1 MSGLP
6 LVGDEFASYRVR
18 SVLGRGGMSVVYQAE
33 NLRLSSVIA
42 LKVLAPELAA
52 DDVFRARF
60 LEESRIAASLNHP
73 NVIPIYDMGSQDDLL
88 YIAMRYVSG
97 TDMRQMIKKR
107 GRILPAN
114 ALFLVSQAARALDAA
129 HRKGLVH
136 RDVKPGNL
144 LIERGSDEADP
155 DHVYLADF
163 GITKHAMS
171 RSGLTSTGQ
180 FLGTIDYVA
189 PEQIRG
195 TSVTGQADQYSLGCV
210 LYECLTGRVPFEK
223 DLDAAV
229 IWAHVE
235 ETPTMPTIL
244 RPELP
249 PGIDEVFGRVLAKRP
264 SERYGSC
271 REFVEAV
278 RVALGIFGPG
288 TESSLAFGTMPAGTP
303 SGSQTGAPPDRF
315 SWSSMASQAPAA
327 PPVAPGSI
335 PAAPSSGPGQSS
347 GSPPDV
353 IHPDYGQTDYIQ
365 PGYGQPGYGQPEH
378 SQPGYSQ
385 PEHSQPGYDQP
396 GSSRSGSHH
405 PGGTLASHR
414 REHGTGPGEPGQPAG
429 AQPPPDR
436 PRGPHWYR
444 QPRWLAPL
452 AVLILA
458 VAGLGTWIGLSG
470 SSGHA
475 GASGTISH
483 KPVPISLMNALILAN
498 NSSEAKGLLP
508 PSTCKQNTPTHVT
521 CTAPAPG
528 ISAAV
533 FQKYP
538 DQKALYAAYMAKVS
552 ALNSGQFKQNFK
564 DCEFQDT
571 YGEVSWNH
579 QRRHNLAYTVDQ
591 METVGAVTDDQ
602 AAGRVFCTYT
612 NGLEYMVWTQNDG
625 HLMGYVS
632 GPLHADVWN
641 WWVPVHHNIGLTGVA
656 QPGWELS
663 SDSLYATQQVG
674 AAVDRSG
681 RIWVAGGLTDAQDA
695 TAKSEFYDPTIGTWS
710 PGPNLPVPLHHAMM
724 VSYHNT
730 VWVIGGFEPRGS
742 EIIGVASAR
751 VLYLNQAETAW
762 VEGPALHHARGAGAA
777 AVVGN
782 KIVVVGGRTAGTSPA
797 EVIPTEIFDGTSW
810 HDAAGIPVPGDHLAA
825 VSDGTYLYAVGG
837 RRLEVTSNTAAVQRF
852 DPNADR
858 WIQLPAAPGKVS
870 DAGAAIIGGRLI
882 VVGGESIGTVFSTV
896 WAYDLASS
904 TWSNLPNLAAARHGM
919 AVAAI
924 GNTLYAI
931 DGASQPGHNASTRTV
946 QTLTVPPGP
955 AQPAGSWQLGTDS
968 LYATQQVGAAV
979 DRSGRIWVAGGLTD
993 AQDATAKSEFY
1004 DPTIGTWSPGPNLP
1018 VPLHHAMM
1026 VSYHNTVWVI
1036 GGFEPR
1042 GSEIIGVASARVL
1055 YLNQAETAWVEGPA
1069 LHHARGAGAAAVVG
1083 NKIVVVGGR
1092 TAGTSPAEVIPTEI
1106 FDGTSW
1112 HDAAGIPVPGDHL
1125 AAVSDGTYL
1134 YAVGGRRLEVTSNT
1148 AAVQR
1153 FDPNADRWIQLPA
1166 APGKVSDAGAAII
1179 GGQLIVVGG
1188 ESIGTV
1194 FSTVWAY
1201 DLASSTWSN
1210 LPNLA
1215 APRHG
1220 LAVAVIGNTLY
1231 AIDGASQPGH
1241 NASTRTVQTLTFHN

>member
-1 MSGLP
+1 MAGLP
-6 LVGDEFASYRVR
+6 LVGDEFAGYRVR

-107 GRILPAN
+107 GRILPAS
-114 ALFLVSQAARALDAA
+114 ALFLTGQAARALDAA

-144 LIERGSDEADP
+144 LIERGDDDADP

-195 TSVTGQADQYSLGCV
+195 TSVLGLADQYSLGCV

-223 DLDAAV
+223 DLDAAI

-235 ETPTMPTIL
+235 ETPTMPTVL

-249 PGIDEVFGRVLAKRP
+249 PEVDEVFGRVLAKRP
-264 SERYGSC
+264 DERYRSC
-271 REFVEAV
+271 REFVDAA
-278 RVALGIFGPG
+278 RMALGIFGTG
-288 TESSLAFGTMPAGTP
+288 TEAALAYGATTAAPQAGPPAGNR
-303 SGSQTGAPPDRF
+303 TGTPPDQF
-315 SWSSMASQAPAA
+315 SWGSVSSRSQSPAPGIDPVAPAA
-327 PPVAPGSI
+327 
-335 PAAPSSGPGQSS
+335 AASGPSGPGRSPSS
-347 GSPPDV
+347 
-353 IHPDYGQTDYIQ
+353 Q
-365 PGYGQPGYGQPEH
+365 PSVDQAGYGQPAAGRAGGGQ
-378 SQPGYSQ
+378 S
-385 PEHSQPGYDQP
+385 
-396 GSSRSGSHH
+396 
-405 PGGTLASHR
+405 GGTLASHR
-414 REHGTGPGEPGQPAG
+414 REYGVAGPREPGQPAG
-429 AQPPPDR
+429 APPS
-436 PRGPHWYR
+436 PRGPRGPRWYR
-444 QPRWLAPL
+444 QPRWI
-452 AVLILA
+452 AVLAAAVLV
-458 VAGLGTWIGLSG
+458 VAGLGTWIGLSSG
-470 SSGHA
+470 SGAHA
-475 GASGTISH
+475 GASGTTSH
-483 KPVPISLMNALILAN
+483 KPVPSALMKTLILAN
-498 NSSEAKGLLP
+498 KSSPAKGLLP
-508 PSTCKQNTPTHVT
+508 PSTCTQDNPTHVT
-521 CTAPAPG
+521 CTAPATG
-528 ISAAV
+528 ITTAV
-533 FQKYP
+533 FQTYP
-538 DQKALYAAYMAKVS
+538 SLTALYAAYTAKVS
-552 ALNSGQFKQNFK
+552 SLNSGQFRQNFS
-564 DCEFQDT
+564 DCGPQAI
-571 YGEVSWNH
+571 YGEVGWNH
-579 QRRHNLAYTVDQ
+579 RPTHTSKYTVDQ
-591 METVGAVTDDQ
+591 MTMGLVKDDQ
-602 AAGRVFCTYT
+602 AAGRVFCNYT
-612 NGLEYMVWTQNDG
+612 RGLEYMVWTQNAG
-625 HLMGYVS
+625 NMLGYVY
-632 GPLHADVWN
+632 GPVRTDVWN
-641 WWVPVHHNIGLTGVA
+641 WWVPVHLNIGLKTGA
-656 QPGWELS
+656 QPGWQS
-663 SDSLYATQQVG
+663 GTDSLYATQQVG
-674 AAVDRSG
+674 AAVDKSG

-695 TAKSEFYDPTIGTWS
+695 TAKTEFYDPTIGTWS
-710 PGPNLPVPLHHAMM
+710 AGPNLPVPLHHAMM
-724 VSYHNT
+724 VSYQNT

-751 VLYLNQAETAW
+751 VLHLNQAQTAW
-762 VEGPALHHARGAGAA
+762 VEGPELHHARGAGAA

-797 EVIPTEIFDGTSW
+797 EVIPTEIFDGSSW

-825 VSDGTYLYAVGG
+825 ASDGTYLYAVGG
-837 RRLEVTSNTAAVQRF
+837 RRLEVTANTAAVQRF
-852 DPNADR
+852 DPVADR
-858 WIQLPAAPGKVS
+858 WVQLKAAPGKVS
-870 DAGAAIIGGRLI
+870 DAGAAIVGGRLI
-882 VVGGESIGTVFSTV
+882 VAGGESIGTVFSTV

-904 TWSNLPNLAAARHGM
+904 TWTSLPNLAAPRHGL
-919 AVAAI
+919 AVTAI

-931 DGASQPGHNASTRTV
+931 DGASQPGHNASTPTL
-946 QTLTVPPGP
+946 QTLSVIPGP
-955 AQPAGSWQLGTDS
+955 AQPAGSWQSGTDS

-979 DRSGRIWVAGGLTD
+979 DKSGRIWVAGGLTD
-993 AQDATAKSEFY
+993 AQDATAKTEFY
-1004 DPTIGTWSPGPNLP
+1004 DPTIGTWSAGPNLP

-1026 VSYHNTVWVI
+1026 VSYQNTVWVI

-1055 YLNQAETAWVEGPA
+1055 HLNQAQTAWVEGPE

-1106 FDGTSW
+1106 FDGSSW

-1125 AAVSDGTYL
+1125 AAASDGTYL
-1134 YAVGGRRLEVTSNT
+1134 YAVGGRRLEVTANT

-1153 FDPNADRWIQLPA
+1153 FDPVADRWVQLKA
-1166 APGKVSDAGAAII
+1166 APGKVSDAGAAIV
-1179 GGQLIVVGG
+1179 GGRLIVAGG

-1201 DLASSTWSN
+1201 DLASSTWTS

-1220 LAVAVIGNTLY
+1220 LAVTAIGNTLY

-1241 NASTRTVQTLTFHN
+1241 NASTPTLQTLTFHN

>member
-1 MSGLP
+1 MTGLP
-6 LVGDEFASYRVR
+6 LVGDEFAGYRIR

-73 NVIPIYDMGSQDDLL
+73 NVIPIYDMGSHDELL

-97 TDMRQMIKKR
+97 TDLRQMIKKR
-107 GRILPAN
+107 GRILPAT
-114 ALFLVSQAARALDAA
+114 ALFLVGQAARALDAA

-144 LIERGSDEADP
+144 LIERGSDDADP

-195 TSVTGQADQYSLGCV
+195 TSVLGQADQYSLGCV

-223 DLDAAV
+223 DLDAAI

-235 ETPTMPTIL
+235 ETPTMPTVL

-249 PGIDEVFGRVLAKRP
+249 PEVDEVFGRVLAKRP
-264 SERYGSC
+264 DERYGSC
-271 REFVEAV
+271 REFVEAA
-278 RVALGIFGPG
+278 RMALGIFAPG
-288 TESSLAFGTMPAGTP
+288 TESSLAYGVTTAGPLAGPRPGSRAGTP
-303 SGSQTGAPPDRF
+303 PEPF
-315 SWSSMASQAPAA
+315 SWGNVASRPHPPAPGIDPVAPAA
-327 PPVAPGSI
+327 
-335 PAAPSSGPGQSS
+335 AASGPSGPGQSRS
-347 GSPPDV
+347 S
-353 IHPDYGQTDYIQ
+353 Q
-365 PGYGQPGYGQPEH
+365 PSVDQAGYGQPAAGRVGAGQ
-378 SQPGYSQ
+378 S
-385 PEHSQPGYDQP
+385 
-396 GSSRSGSHH
+396 
-405 PGGTLASHR
+405 GGTVASHR
-414 REHGTGPGEPGQPAG
+414 REYGVAGPGEPGQPAG
-429 AQPPPDR
+429 APPS
-436 PRGPHWYR
+436 PRGPRGPRWYR
-444 QPRWLAPL
+444 QPRWI
-452 AVLILA
+452 AVLAAAVLV
-458 VAGLGTWIGLSG
+458 VAGLGTWIGLSSG
-470 SSGHA
+470 SGAHA
-475 GASGTISH
+475 GASG
-483 KPVPISLMNALILAN
+483 KPVPSALMKALILAN
-498 NSSEAKGLLP
+498 KSSEATGLLP
-508 PSTCKQNTPTHVT
+508 PSACKQDTPTHVT
-521 CTAPAPG
+521 CTAPAAG
-528 ISAAV
+528 ITTAV
-533 FQKYP
+533 FQTYP
-538 DQKALYAAYMAKVS
+538 SLTALYAAYTAKVS
-552 ALNSGQFKQNFK
+552 SLNSGQFKQNFSN
-564 DCEFQDT
+564 CGSQFT
-571 YGEVSWNH
+571 FGEVSWNH
-579 QRRHNLAYTVDQ
+579 LFGHTSKYTVDQ
-591 METVGAVTDDQ
+591 MTTGLVKDDQ
-602 AAGRVFCTYT
+602 AAGRVFCNYT
-612 NGLEYMVWTQNDG
+612 QGREYMVWTQNVG
-625 HLMGYVS
+625 NMLGYVY
-632 GPLHADVWN
+632 GPVHGDVWN
-641 WWVPVHHNIGLTGVA
+641 WWVPVHNNIGLNTGA
-656 QPGWELS
+656 QPGWQQGS
-663 SDSLYATQQVG
+663 ASLYATQQVG
-674 AAVDRSG
+674 AAVLGG

-695 TAKSEFYDPTIGTWS
+695 TAKTEFYDPTIGTWS
-710 PGPNLPVPLHHAMM
+710 PGPDLPFPLHHAMM
-724 VSYHNT
+724 VSYQNT
-730 VWVIGGFEPRGS
+730 VWVIGGFEPQGG

-751 VLYLNQAETAW
+751 VLHLNQSLTAW
-762 VEGPALHHARGAGAA
+762 VEGPELHHARGAGAA

-797 EVIPTEIFDGTSW
+797 EVIPTEVFDGTSW

-825 VSDGTYLYAVGG
+825 ASDGTYLYAVGG

-852 DPNADR
+852 DPVADR

-870 DAGAAIIGGRLI
+870 DAAAAIVGGRLI

-904 TWSNLPNLAAARHGM
+904 TWSSLPNLPAPRHGL

-924 GNTLYAI
+924 GDTLYAI
-931 DGASQPGHNASTRTV
+931 DGASQPGHNASTPTV
-946 QTLTVPPGP
+946 QTLAVLPGA
-955 AQPAGSWQLGTDS
+955 AQPAGDWQQGSAS

-979 DRSGRIWVAGGLTD
+979 LGGRIWVAGGLTD
-993 AQDATAKSEFY
+993 AQDATAKTEFY
-1004 DPTIGTWSPGPNLP
+1004 DPTIGTWSPGPDLP
-1018 VPLHHAMM
+1018 FPLHHAMM
-1026 VSYHNTVWVI
+1026 VSYQNTVWVI
-1036 GGFEPR
+1036 GGFEPQ
-1042 GSEIIGVASARVL
+1042 GGEIIGVASARVL
-1055 YLNQAETAWVEGPA
+1055 HLNQSLTAWVEGPE

-1092 TAGTSPAEVIPTEI
+1092 TAGTSPAEVIPTEV

-1125 AAVSDGTYL
+1125 AAASDGTYL

-1153 FDPNADRWIQLPA
+1153 FDPVADRWIQLPA
-1166 APGKVSDAGAAII
+1166 APGKVSDAGAAIV
-1179 GGQLIVVGG
+1179 GGRLIVVGG

-1201 DLASSTWSN
+1201 DLASSTWSS
-1210 LPNLA
+1210 LPNLP

-1220 LAVAVIGNTLY
+1220 LAVAAIGDTLY

-1241 NASTRTVQTLTFHN
+1241 NASTPTMQTLAFHN